1 MNFGLIKTNVMDN
14 LPHILTG
21 AGIAGVVVTTVMAG
35 KSACKAKE
43 ILDEA
48 KETKASIEEVHDNP
62 DAFPDYTE
70 KDYKNDIRGLHVSTA
85 LNMVKTFWKPAVTG
99 LLSLG
104 AITTGHISLTQQ
116 NIELAKANAGLS
128 ATCIAV
134 TEAFAQYR
142 ERVREKYGS
151 DADYDLL
158 YGVEEVE
165 IEELDEKGKKKKTKC
180 HLIKGCTENKSP
192 YIAVFD
198 EFAKAYRG
206 DKVLD
211 EMFLRA
217 EENYAND
224 VLWANADDTLF
235 LNQVRE
241 RLGLPLT
248 QAGQYLGWK
257 KDKEITHK
265 ISFDIKPRET
275 IDDDGIKRIVY
286 YLDFNCDGNVL
297 GDLSKEA

>member
-85 LNMVKTFWKPAVTG
+85 IGMVKTFWKPAVTG
-99 LLSLG
+99 ILSLG

-142 ERVREKYGS
+142 ERVREKYGT
-151 DADYDLL
+151 DADYNLL
-158 YGVEEVE
+158 YGAEEVE
-165 IEELDEKGKKKKTKC
+165 IEEIDEKGKKKKTKC
-180 HLIKGCTENKSP
+180 HVMRSDNKSP

-198 EFAKAYRG
+198 ESSKAYRG

-217 EENYAND
+217 EERYAND

-241 RLGLPLT
+241 RLGMPLT
-248 QAGQYLGWK
+248 QAGQYLGWT
-257 KDKEITHK
+257 KDKDITYK
-265 ISFDIKPRET
+265 ISFNIKPKE
-275 IDDDGIKRIVY
+275 ILDEDGITRVVY
-286 YLDFNCDGNVL
+286 LLDFNCDGNVL

>member
-1 MNFGLIKTNVMDN
+1 MMNFGLIKTNVMDN

-85 LNMVKTFWKPAVTG
+85 LSMVKTFWKPAVTG
-99 LLSLG
+99 ILSLG
-104 AITTGHISLTQQ
+104 AITTGHISLTQK
-116 NIELAKANAGLS
+116 NIELAKANAGLN
-128 ATCIAV
+128 ATCIAISG
-134 TEAFAQYR
+134 AFAQYR
-142 ERVREKYGS
+142 ERVREKYGKE
-151 DADYDLL
+151 ADYNLL
-158 YGVEEVE
+158 YGAEEVE
-165 IEELDEKGKKKKTKC
+165 IEEIDEKGKKKKTKC
-180 HLIKGCTENKSP
+180 HVMRSDNKSP

-198 EFAKAYRG
+198 EYAQAYRG

-217 EENYAND
+217 EERYAND
-224 VLWANADDTLF
+224 ILWANADDTLF

-257 KDKEITHK
+257 KDKDITYK
-265 ISFDIKPRET
+265 ISFNIKAKERLDE
-275 IDDDGIKRIVY
+275 DGITRVVY
-286 YLDFNCDGNVL
+286 FLDFNCDGNVL
-297 GDLSKEA
+297 EDLSEEA

>member
-62 DAFPDYTE
+62 DKFPDYTE

-85 LNMVKTFWKPAVTG
+85 LSMVKTFWKPAVTG
-99 LLSLG
+99 ILSLG

-116 NIELAKANAGLS
+116 NAELAKANAGLN
-128 ATCIAV
+128 ATCIAISG
-134 TEAFAQYR
+134 AFAQYR
-142 ERVREKYGS
+142 ERVREKYGE
-151 DADYDLL
+151 DADHDLL
-158 YGVEEVE
+158 YGIKEVE
-165 IEELDEKGKKKKTKC
+165 VTQVDEKGKEKKVKTKVASDN
-180 HLIKGCTENKSP
+180 NKSP
-192 YIAVFD
+192 YAFTFD
-198 EFAKAYRG
+198 WTSKAYRG

-217 EENYAND
+217 EERYAND
-224 VLWANADDTLF
+224 VLWASSEGTVF
-235 LNQVRE
+235 LNQTLD
-241 RLGLPLT
+241 RLGIVLT
-248 QAGQYLGWK
+248 QAGQYLGWG

-265 ISFDIKPRET
+265 ISFNIKPREI
-275 IDDDGIKRIVY
+275 IDEDGITRTVFD
-286 YLDFNCDGNVL
+286 LDFNCDGNVL
-297 GDLSKEA
+297 EDLSKEA